1 MQRFSQL
8 SRSYV
13 TLSLLTF
20 MLVVGFSGTVLADE
34 KQDRMR
40 PAHETGAMAEPMAEP
55 MAGQI
60 DVNTATAEQLQEV
73 KGIGPKKAE
82 EIVKHRTDNGPFKSV
97 DELANVKGIGE
108 ATVEKIKDAV
118 TVGMP
123 PKAEASE

>member
-20 MLVVGFSGTVLADE
+20 MLVVGLSGMVLADE
-34 KQDRMR
+34 KRG
-40 PAHETGAMAEPMAEP
+40 ETGAMAEPMAGEK
-55 MAGQI
+55 I

-82 EIVKHRTDNGPFKSV
+82 EIVKHRTDKGDFKSV
-97 DELANVKGIGE
+97 DDLAKVKGIGE
-108 ATVEKIKDAV
+108 ATVEKIRDQV
-118 TVGMP
+118 MVGTSS
-123 PKAEASE
+123 KEKASE

>member
-20 MLVVGFSGTVLADE
+20 MLVVGFSGMVLADE
-34 KQDRMR
+34 KQD
-40 PAHETGAMAEPMAEP
+40 ETGAMAEPMAE
-55 MAGQI
+55 QV
-60 DVNTATAEQLQEV
+60 DVNTATAEELQQV

-108 ATVEKIKDAV
+108 ATVEKIKDQV
-118 TVGMP
+118 TVGTP